1 MPVNGTVAGQWR
13 RMRRS
18 LRHYA
23 DPVTEIVAL
32 LDRGREAVVRS
43 AWREAFLALSEADR
57 AAPLSARDLEALGRS
72 AYMVGETDAYVT
84 ALERAHRAHLEA
96 GNVLAAVRVAFWIG
110 HSLLFRGQPVPA
122 GGWFARAQRL
132 FDESGDD
139 GAERGWLLIPAW
151 LHQMGTGDYETGYA
165 TAGEAA
171 EIARL
176 FDDADLLWLARG
188 DQGRALV
195 NMGRVADG
203 LRLVDEMFVVATEG
217 QLSPVVTGIVYCN
230 TIAYCVDGYAWDH
243 AREWTDALTR
253 WCEGQPE
260 MEEHFGFCLVHR
272 AELHHLSGSWAIA
285 QEESERAAAAHN
297 RGQLNQ
303 LVRGKAAYVQ
313 GEMHR
318 VAGDFAAAEKSF
330 REANALGYEPQPG
343 LALLRLAQGN
353 PGSAAA
359 MIRRAAGESTQ
370 MLRRARL
377 LPAYVEITLA
387 VGEFDRARAAVD
399 ELEVIASTVGGAA
412 AAMAACAKGALL
424 VAREEPREALVALR
438 PGMEEWQRL
447 GVPYEV
453 ARARVLIGLACR
465 EVGDHDTAE
474 LELDTARAAF
484 GQLGARP
491 DQARVDALVGRNGA
505 DEGLTAREIE
515 VLRLVASGRSNSEIA
530 AALVISEHTVARHL
544 QNIFGKLGVSTRTAA
559 AAYAFEHRLA

>member
-1 MPVNGTVAGQWR
+1 LA
-13 RMRRS
+13 
-18 LRHYA
+18 
-23 DPVTEIVAL
+23 
-32 LDRGREAVVRS
+32 RS

-57 AAPLSARDLEALGRS
+57 AAALSARDLEALGRS
-72 AYMVGETDAYVT
+72 AYMVGETDVYVT

-96 GNVLAAVRVAFWIG
+96 GDVLPAVRIAFWVG
-110 HSLLFRGQPVPA
+110 HSLLFRGQALAA

-132 FDESGDD
+132 FDESGED

-151 LHQMGTGDYETGYA
+151 LQQMGSGDFESGYA
-165 TAGEAA
+165 TAGEAVD
-171 EIARL
+171 IARR

-195 NMGRVADG
+195 NMGLVAEG

-217 QLSPVVTGIVYCN
+217 RLSPVVTGIVYCN

-272 AELHHLSGSWAIA
+272 AELHHLSGSRTMALEA
-285 QEESERAAAAHN
+285 SERAAATVN

-303 LVRGKAAYVQ
+303 FVRGKAAYVQ

-318 VAGDFAAAEKSF
+318 VAGDFAAAEKSY
-330 REANALGYEPQPG
+330 RDANAHGYEPQPG
-343 LALLRLAQGN
+343 LALLRLMQGK
-353 PGSAAA
+353 PDAAA
-359 MIRRAAGESTQ
+359 AAIRRATREPTQ
-370 MLRRARL
+370 ALRRARL

-387 VGEFDRARAAVD
+387 VGELDRARAAVD
-399 ELEVIASTVGGAA
+399 ELEAIASTVGGAV

-424 VAREEPREALVALR
+424 VAREEPREALTALR
-438 PGMEEWQRL
+438 PGMEGWQRL
-447 GVPYEV
+447 GVPYEA
-453 ARARVLIGLACR
+453 ARARVLIAMACR
-465 EVGDHDTAE
+465 AVGDHDTAE

-491 DQARVDALVGRNGA
+491 DQARVDALVGREST

-530 AALVISEHTVARHL
+530 AALFISEHTVARHL

>member
-1 MPVNGTVAGQWR
+1 MT
-13 RMRRS
+13 
-18 LRHYA
+18 
-23 DPVTEIVAL
+23 DTVAL
-32 LDRGREAVVRS
+32 LDRGREAFVRA
-43 AWREAFLALSEADR
+43 AWREAYLALSEADR
-57 AAPLSARDLEALGRS
+57 AAALSACDLEALGRS
-72 AYMVGETDAYVT
+72 AYMVGDTGVYVT

-96 GNVLAAVRVAFWIG
+96 GNVLPAVRIG
-110 HSLLFRGQPVPA
+110 HSLLFRGHAVPA

-132 FDESGDD
+132 FDESGED

-151 LHQMGTGDYETGYA
+151 LQQMGTGDYESGYA
-165 TAGEAA
+165 TAGEVAD
-171 EIARL
+171 IARR

-188 DQGRALV
+188 EQGRALI
-195 NMGRVADG
+195 NMGRVTDG
-203 LRLVDEMFVVATEG
+203 LRMVDEMFVVASEG
-217 QLSPVVTGIVYCN
+217 QLSPVVTGILYCN
-230 TIAYCVDGYAWDH
+230 TISYCVDGYALDH
-243 AREWTDALTR
+243 ARAWTEALAR

-260 MEEHFGFCLVHR
+260 MEEHFGFCLVRR

-285 QEESERAAAAHN
+285 YEESERAATHTA
-297 RGQLNQ
+297 GQLNQ
-303 LVRGKAAYVQ
+303 FVRGKAAYVQ

-318 VAGDFAAAEKSF
+318 LGGDFAAAERSF

-353 PGSAAA
+353 PDSAAA
-359 MIRRAAGESTQ
+359 AIRRATGESTQ
-370 MLRRARL
+370 TLRRARL

-399 ELEVIASTVGGAA
+399 ELEAIASTVGGAV

-424 VAREEPREALVALR
+424 VAREEPREALIALR
-438 PGMEEWQRL
+438 PGMEAWQRL
-447 GVPYEV
+447 GIPYEA

-465 EVGDHDTAE
+465 AVGDHDTAD

-484 GQLGARP
+484 GQLGAKP
-491 DQARVDALVGRNGA
+491 DQARVEALIGRDGT
-505 DEGLTAREIE
+505 DERLTPREIE

-544 QNIFGKLGVSTRTAA
+544 QNIFGKLGVSSRTAA